1 MAEPY
6 KMPAPGKIAGA
17 FDVAKGNF
25 QTSRAFVR
33 SSDITACSNI
43 SGIVGAAGYQDSGG
57 QFYDNGGGNTSPYNA
72 YGYSY
77 NLRVIAG
84 YPAQYTDSD
93 FMLSY
98 GTTPVTFNATQA
110 LYQIGVGGD
119 GKLYLGNQI
128 MGDVFSA
135 LYTGASRGSTITG
148 VRTADPVPRS
158 IANYGVFTY
167 QKVQT
172 VQLYDGNG
180 NPYGAYSADWSCY
193 FPLHRVWQGRNS
205 TGGKI
210 TDYGSANQLTIAL
223 ANAMNIPIY
232 ALITSAVDYSGHV
245 LDSTLNIADTFSLF
259 RTPSELKKAANG
271 AQIPCAINDTNAIRN
286 TPDPKDLPDYTP
298 PGQPDNPTGGGDGD
312 GDNDS
317 DPLEIPDDPELTPIN
332 TGVGLWAFDANE
344 CDLVA
349 KFLWAPKSF
358 LGGIA
363 GTDADVTRTW
373 VNAFYLPFDIVSHDP
388 SHVALARVYT
398 GSYDTELDA
407 NSILPGYTTSFDLGT
422 IDVIEYYGSF
432 LDYPPYTSIYIY
444 LPYIGYKQ
452 LDVSKIMRKRI
463 NVTYH
468 VDLAIGT
475 CTAIISYIAENSRV
489 PFAMFT
495 GQMGIPIQVSGLNT
509 GAAMTASILAAF
521 QTAAIVG
528 AVIPGASAGM
538 SALGGAAKAKRI
550 SATAESIGKGAIIG
564 NLGVE
569 GAQAAISGLAPH
581 KPDAVSIG
589 TAGGQSWL
597 TCPQG
602 AFLIISRAITAT
614 PNNFAELNGWA
625 TRYTGKVSEFTG
637 FLSCSQVENTIAATD
652 TEIAAINSALQ
663 NGIYI

>member
-6 KMPAPGKIAGA
+6 KMPAPGKIVGA
-17 FDVAKGNF
+17 FDEAKGNF
-25 QTSRAFVR
+25 QMSRAFIA
-33 SSDITACSNI
+33 SSDITAWSNI
-43 SGIVGAAGYQDSGG
+43 SGIVGAAGYQDSSG
-57 QFYDNGGGNTSPYNA
+57 QFYDNNGGNTDPYSA
-72 YGYSY
+72 YGYKY
-77 NLRVIAG
+77 NLRRIAG

-98 GTTPVTFNATQA
+98 NTTPVTFTATQA

-119 GKLYLGNQI
+119 GKLYLGTQI

-135 LYTGASRGSTITG
+135 LYPNAAIGTSIIG
-148 VRTADPVPRS
+148 VRTADSVPRT

-172 VQLYDGNG
+172 ATLYDRNG
-180 NPYGAYSADWSCY
+180 NPYGAFSADWSCY
-193 FPLHRVWQGRNS
+193 FPLHQVWKGKNS
-205 TGGKI
+205 GGGKI
-210 TDYGSANQLTIAL
+210 GDYGSANQLTMAL

-245 LDSTLNIADTFSLF
+245 LDYSLNIADTFSLF

-286 TPDPKDLPDYTP
+286 TPNPKDLPDYTP

-363 GTDADVTRTW
+363 GTDADVTRAW

-468 VDLAIGT
+468 IDLAIGT

-509 GAAMTASILAAF
+509 GAAMTASVQAAF

-528 AVIPGASAGM
+528 AAIPAVAMGGGAIGAAAAM
-538 SALGGAAKAKRI
+538 LGGANV
-550 SATAESIGKGAIIG
+550 ST
-564 NLGVE
+564 
-569 GAQAAISGLAPH
+569 GAQAANVIGNIENAGAKH
-581 KPDAVSIG
+581 QTEGTIKADAVSIG

-625 TRYTGKVSEFTG
+625 TRYTGTVSEFTG

>member
-17 FDVAKGNF
+17 FDVAKGNY
-25 QTSRAFVR
+25 QNSRAYYG
-33 SSDITACSNI
+33 SADITAWSNI

-57 QFYDNGGGNTSPYNA
+57 QYYEATSNTGLYEV

-77 NLRVIAG
+77 NLRRIAN

-110 LYQIGVGGD
+110 LYQIGLGGD
-119 GKLYLGNQI
+119 GKLYLGKQI

-148 VRTADPVPRS
+148 VRTADPVPRT
-158 IANYGVFTY
+158 IANYGVFAY

-172 VQLYDGNG
+172 VQLYDRNG
-180 NPYGAYSADWSCY
+180 NPTGAPTVANWSCY

-205 TGGKI
+205 QGGKI
-210 TDYGSANQLTIAL
+210 VDYGSANQLTIAL

-245 LDSTLNIADTFSLF
+245 LDSTLNIADTFSIF

-286 TPDPKDLPDYTP
+286 TTDPKDLPDYTP

-363 GTDADVTRTW
+363 GTDADVTRAW

-398 GSYDTELDA
+398 GSYDTKLDA

-475 CTAIISYIAENSRV
+475 CTAIISYIADNSRV

-509 GAAMTASILAAF
+509 GAAMTASVQAAF

-528 AVIPGASAGM
+528 AAIPAVAMGGGAIGAAAAM
-538 SALGGAAKAKRI
+538 LGGANV
-550 SATAESIGKGAIIG
+550 ST
-564 NLGVE
+564 
-569 GAQAAISGLAPH
+569 GAQAANVIGNIENAGAKH
-581 KPDAVSIG
+581 QTEGTIKADAVSIG